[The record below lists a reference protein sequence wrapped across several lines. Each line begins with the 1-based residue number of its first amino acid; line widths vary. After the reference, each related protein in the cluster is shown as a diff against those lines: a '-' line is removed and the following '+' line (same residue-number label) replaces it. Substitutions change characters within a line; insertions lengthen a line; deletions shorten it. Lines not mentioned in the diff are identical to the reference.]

1 MIVVCWSVKGG
12 SGTTVVATSLALLH
26 ATRGVHTTLVDTGGD
41 AAACLGMP
49 ESYFP
54 PIASEGCRSTG
65 PHGLEVARCTRD
77 QLPAVIE
84 QLSDRCLTETVIVD
98 AGVGELPNNVWSQA
112 DYSLLVVRSCFLAL
126 RRVAHLA
133 RKPHGVILV
142 NEPGRVLRRP
152 DVEGVAGAPV
162 EAEVEWDPVV
172 ARAVDSGVLA
182 GRLPRSLRDGL
193 GGLWWLP

>member
-1 MIVVCWSVKGG
+1 MLVVCWSVKGG
-12 SGTTVVATSLALLH
+12 SGSTVVATSLALLH
-26 ATRGVHTTLVDTGGD
+26 ATRGVSTTLVDTGGD
-41 AAACLGMP
+41 VAACLGMP
-49 ESYFP
+49 ESYLP
-54 PIASEGCRSTG
+54 PSVSEGRTATG
-65 PHGLEVARCTRD
+65 PHGLEVTRCTR
-77 QLPAVIE
+77 E
-84 QLSDRCLTETVIVD
+84 QLAGVVADLEGTVIVD
-98 AGVGELPNNVWSQA
+98 AGVGELPDDVWYLA
-112 DYSLLVVRSCFLAL
+112 DHSLLVVRSCFLAL

-162 EAEVEWDPVV
+162 EAEVDWDPVV
-172 ARAVDSGVLA
+172 ARAVDSGVLG